1 MSTIVRLQ
9 RWMINFCH
17 IHLTFFLYFFV
28 ISFFSNCDSLI
39 SLDIRRKAA
48 TRIVSSGRGSRIE
61 HCRNLRIESVKI
73 EFLLAQERIAPF
85 WQTATLFSRPNENR
99 VHSFRVAVCKRGG
112 AWNAPKRRALPREGY
127 KVEPWI
133 FTARLAG
140 TINLGKC
147 SRVS

>member
-1 MSTIVRLQ
+1 MRQFDFSGHFDGKPR
-9 RWMINFCH
+9 RE
-17 IHLTFFLYFFV
+17 
-28 ISFFSNCDSLI
+28 SFQAD
-39 SLDIRRKAA
+39 DP
-48 TRIVSSGRGSRIE
+48 RIE

-112 AWNAPKRRALPREGY
+112 AWNAPKRRALPWEGY

-140 TINLGKC
+140 TINLEKC
-147 SRVS
+147 SRLVISRLLYVHNRLLQFSLFLCNLIISVHTAARYFM